1 MEELSGSG
9 CGRQRERLPNI
20 PMQDYNEFKTKD
32 LNLIKVSQVLVR
44 EGDKRATKE
53 VNIIYLESHIMQVI
67 ELGSNSN
74 RPHSEFSQ
82 KGNTKK
88 ICKLYLVLLLML
100 YQLISAWWSNT
111 FEKCQYKL
119 LYNIISQRYY

>member
-74 RPHSEFSQ
+74 RPHSEFHRRE
-82 KGNTKK
+82 
-88 ICKLYLVLLLML
+88 I
-100 YQLISAWWSNT
+100 
-111 FEKCQYKL
+111 
-119 LYNIISQRYY
+119 QRKYANYILCFC